1 MIISLIL
8 YEIDIRQGSTVE
20 KSIVYKI
27 NWMLYLGTMYISQVI
42 NESMIVTEI
51 LTIKITRSRGN
62 HKISAVIFIY
72 WEVMKCE
79 IDRWIKDF
87 TQLTWLKGW
96 NQQLEYHHGNSLV
109 LQRSLTAYQQPLV
122 TSLFSDRLYFT
133 VISN

>member
-72 WEVMKCE
+72 
-79 IDRWIKDF
+79 
-87 TQLTWLKGW
+87 
-96 NQQLEYHHGNSLV
+96 
-109 LQRSLTAYQQPLV
+109 
-122 TSLFSDRLYFT
+122 
-133 VISN
+133 